1 MKLATQVMMLAATAG
16 IAVIAL
22 TTRKPTDQAP
32 EGDAREAEA
41 HPPAHAAVDSD
52 AWFV

>member
-1 MKLATQVMMLAATAG
+1 MKLAAQVVMLAATAG
-16 IAVIAL
+16 LAVIAL
-22 TTRKPTDQAP
+22 TTRKPAED
-32 EGDAREAEA
+32 DSRESEA

>member
-16 IAVIAL
+16 LAVIAL
-22 TTRKPTDQAP
+22 TTRKPAEDDVKET
-32 EGDAREAEA
+32 EA
-41 HPPAHAAVDSD
+41 HRPAHAAAESN